1 MEIQFPIEFIVTGTP
16 ISSQVARPA
25 TRDEWKN
32 RIRRASAAAI
42 PQPHFAS
49 QDRMAITI
57 YNMPAE
63 PMEGDIDNIVKWIVD
78 ALSRHI
84 YLDDRQ
90 VERIVVQKFEP
101 ENVFKF
107 AMPSEVLGRALESS
121 KPLVYIRVS
130 NDPFEELT

>member
-1 MEIQFPIEFIVTGTP
+1 MEIQFPIEFIVAGTP
-16 ISSQVARPA
+16 VSSQVARPA
-25 TRDEWKN
+25 TRDEWKD
-32 RIRRASAAAI
+32 RIRRASAVAI

-84 YLDDRQ
+84 
-90 VERIVVQKFEP
+90 
-101 ENVFKF
+101 
-107 AMPSEVLGRALESS
+107 
-121 KPLVYIRVS
+121 
-130 NDPFEELT
+130 

>member
-1 MEIQFPIEFIVTGTP
+1 MEIQFPIEFIVEGTP
-16 ISSQVARPA
+16 VSAQVARPA
-25 TRDEWKN
+25 TRDEWKE
-32 RIRRASAAAI
+32 RVRRASAAAI
-42 PQPHFAS
+42 PRPHLAS

-78 ALSRHI
+78 ALSRYI
-84 YLDDRQ
+84 YVDDMQ

-101 ENVFKF
+101 QNIFEF
-107 AMPSEVLGRALESS
+107 AAPTEVLRKAIGSP